1 MRTASDTGF
10 AAPRRSPSEV
20 CATMAANGSTQPS
33 TWAMASQW
41 NRTRGHGG
49 FPLTHGDPRSTVLRQ
64 KTAHTNP
71 SHDLCAHSLA
81 TRQSDRQ
88 VMQ

>member
-41 NRTRGHGG
+41 NRTRGHGA
-49 FPLTHGDPRSTVLRQ
+49 FR
-64 KTAHTNP
+64 
-71 SHDLCAHSLA
+71 
-81 TRQSDRQ
+81 
-88 VMQ
+88 